1 MLFELIVISI
11 NRIRTEQVEMIDL
24 EVKTDFVDF
33 AGDEDDTEGDSRAD
47 SAQAMMEGTED
58 IEQNKLGDPS
68 EASREMSQKGTLEEG
83 KHNDEVIVH
92 HLYPYP

>member
-11 NRIRTEQVEMIDL
+11 NRIRTEQVEMINL
-24 EVKTDFVDF
+24 EVKTDSVDF

-47 SAQAMMEGTED
+47 DAHARMEGTEN
-58 IEQNKLGDPS
+58 IEQTKLGDHS
-68 EASREMSQKGTLEEG
+68 EAPRELSQEGTLEQG
-83 KHNDEVIVH
+83 KHNNKAIIH